1 MLQNTTYVSG
11 LSQNKL
17 QFILLVLVNAFVGGM
32 VGLERVI
39 LPEFAKS
46 SFGIDA
52 TFAIM
57 SFVMAFGISKAVSN
71 YSVAKLTKKYSR
83 KNILILGWL
92 FAIPVPFI
100 LMYAP
105 SWNWVIFANILLG
118 INQGLSWST
127 TVIMKIDLV
136 GSKNR
141 GLAMGINEFAGYLSV
156 GLASYLSSSI
166 AATYGFHM
174 FPFIPGIIFVFMGL
188 MISILLIKDTTHFV
202 HEESRFS
209 NVAILK
215 NVWLDTSWRHK
226 NISTVSVNGLINN
239 MNDAVVWVLLP
250 MLLINR
256 GFSIIQIGV
265 IAGIYPSVWGLS
277 QLFTGK
283 LGDRF
288 CKKQMITLGMLMQSV
303 SIVVLAFSSNWE
315 LLIIA
320 SIVLGLGTGLVYP
333 NFLTVIAENSHPT
346 QRAETLSIFRFWRD
360 SGYVVGAL
368 FASFLSSQ
376 IGLMYTIFVMGIITG
391 AAGFYAHFRM
401 CCTLKKWWK
410 DSECMTIPA
419 Y

>member
-1 MLQNTTYVSG
+1 MHQNKSYKQG
-11 LSQNKL
+11 LSQNRY

-46 SFGIDA
+46 TFGISA

-57 SFVMAFGISKAVSN
+57 SFVMAFGISKAISN
-71 YSVAKLTKKYSR
+71 YSVAKLTKMYSR

-105 SWNWVIFANILLG
+105 NWNWVVFANILLG

-156 GLASYLSSSI
+156 GLASYLSSRI
-166 AATYGFHM
+166 AAAYGFH
-174 FPFIPGIIFVFMGL
+174 FYPFIPGIIFVFMGL
-188 MISILLIKDTTHFV
+188 IISILMIKDTTHFV
-202 HEESRFS
+202 HEESKDS
-209 NVAILK
+209 NVTILK
-215 NVWLDTSWRHK
+215 NVWKDASWRHK
-226 NISTVSVNGLINN
+226 NISTVSINGLVNN

-250 MLLINR
+250 MLLVSR
-256 GFSIIQIGV
+256 GFDIVDIGI
-265 IAGIYPSVWGLS
+265 IAGIYPAVWGLS

-283 LGDRF
+283 MGDRY
-288 CKKQMITLGMLMQSV
+288 CKKQIITLGMLMQS
-303 SIVVLAFSSNWE
+303 IAIIILALTSNWV
-315 LLIIA
+315 LLIVA
-320 SIVLGLGTGLVYP
+320 AVLLGLGTGLVYP
-333 NFLTVIAENSHPT
+333 NFLTIVAENSHPT

-360 SGYVVGAL
+360 SGYVIGAL
-368 FASFLSSQ
+368 FASLLSTQ
-376 IGLMYTIFVMGIITG
+376 IGLIYTILIMGLITG
-391 AAGFYAHFRM
+391 ATGLLAQFRM

-410 DSECMTIPA
+410 DAECVHIPA